1 MTALDEQLCAAAAQ
15 LSDLGLSPGTSGNI
29 SVRLG
34 QEIHLSPTGTSLGT
48 LQPSGLS
55 ILSME
60 DDPAV
65 HVAGSRPSKEFG
77 LHEALYR
84 RDPEAV
90 CVIHLHSTHA
100 AAASCLDP
108 WAEHSALPPLTPYLL
123 MRLGN
128 LPLLP
133 YRPPGSPEQAN
144 DLREISFDCH
154 GVLLQNHG
162 PVVAGSTVDEA
173 VARAIEVEEAARTV
187 LAVAHRRD
195 VRLIDDEEAHYL
207 AGRYGQPWG
216 TKPRLRGEGHV

>member
-1 MTALDEQLCAAAAQ
+1 MTTLDEQLCAAAAQ

-29 SVRLG
+29 SVRVG
-34 QEIHLSPTGTSLGT
+34 NEIHLSPSGTSLGT
-48 LQPSGLS
+48 LQPTGLS
-55 ILSME
+55 VLSME
-60 DDPAV
+60 SDPAE
-65 HVAGSRPSKEFG
+65 HVAGPRPSKEFG

-100 AAASCLDP
+100 AAASCLTP

-133 YRPPGSPEQAN
+133 YHPPGSPEQASELLAL
-144 DLREISFDCH
+144 DIECH

-162 PVVAGSTVDEA
+162 PVVAGSTVGEA
-173 VARAIEVEEAARTV
+173 VARAVEVEESARTV
-187 LAVAHRRD
+187 LAVAHRSD
-195 VRLIDDEEAHYL
+195 VRLLDDDEAEHL
-207 AGRYGQPWG
+207 ASRYGQPWG
-216 TKPRLRGEGHV
+216 RSSLLRGESDV

>member
-1 MTALDEQLCAAAAQ
+1 MTPLDDQLCAAASH

-29 SVRLG
+29 SVRVG
-34 QEIHLSPTGTSLGT
+34 DEIHLSPSGTSLAT

-55 ILSME
+55 VLSMAS
-60 DDPAV
+60 DPSE
-65 HVAGSRPSKEFG
+65 HVAGPRPSKEFG

-100 AAASCLDP
+100 AAASCLAP

-133 YRPPGSPEQAN
+133 YHPPGSPEQAS
-144 DLREISFDCH
+144 DLREISFECH

-162 PVVAGSTVDEA
+162 PVVAGNTVDEA
-173 VARAIEVEEAARTV
+173 VGRAIEVEEAARTV
-187 LAVAHRRD
+187 LAVAHRD
-195 VRLIDDEEAHYL
+195 
-207 AGRYGQPWG
+207 
-216 TKPRLRGEGHV
+216 